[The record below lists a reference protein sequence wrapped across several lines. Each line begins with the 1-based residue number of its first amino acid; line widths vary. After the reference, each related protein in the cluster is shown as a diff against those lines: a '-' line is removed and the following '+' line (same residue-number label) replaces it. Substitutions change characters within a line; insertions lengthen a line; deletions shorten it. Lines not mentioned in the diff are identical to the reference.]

1 MPSYPSDGT
10 EKLTKREVNRLVKLS
25 IGEAS
30 IIGLTSS
37 HKYSVVKKAI
47 QKLKDQGIEPPEEL
61 KKILTLSAKAWLN
74 DLI

>member
-1 MPSYPSDGT
+1 MLLYLQS
-10 EKLTKREVNRLVKLS
+10 
-25 IGEAS
+25 AS
-30 IIGLTSS
+30 NIFS
-37 HKYSVVKKAI
+37 KEYSVVKKAI